1 MKTEV
6 TNFVKSLGGS
16 TKYSGKTKTMY
27 ISSTA
32 IEESVIGKFGYSLP
46 FALSTNVRHNEDSI

>member
-6 TNFVKSLGGS
+6 INFVKSLGGS

-32 IEESVIGKFGYSLP
+32 IEEAVIEKVWIFIAFCTKYKCK
-46 FALSTNVRHNEDSI
+46 T